1 MSISPHLIDAA
12 TLVGFMFIGFC
23 IGLYVGVYLVERR
36 ISREQS
42 NEGKENRDNR
52 R

>member
-1 MSISPHLIDAA
+1 MTIPADLFDTA

-23 IGLYVGVYLVERR
+23 IGLYVGVYLIERR
-36 ISREQS
+36 TSREQR
-42 NEGKENRDNR
+42 NEGKESHDNR